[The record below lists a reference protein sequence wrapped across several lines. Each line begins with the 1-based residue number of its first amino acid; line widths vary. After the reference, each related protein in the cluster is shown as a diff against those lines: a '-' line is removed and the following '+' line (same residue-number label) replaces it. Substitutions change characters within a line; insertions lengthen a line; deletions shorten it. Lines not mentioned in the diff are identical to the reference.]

1 MSGRWP
7 RLVRPELCTDEA
19 VVTLTDGENGDGSPA
34 VAEVLTLRCRLTC
47 RPAESITPNRDY
59 GDGSRRGI
67 EAERVAV
74 RGGGTALFDGDI
86 APGRTVLAGTVA
98 AGSRVWRIV
107 RSCRGRDPDGTVNYT
122 KLELG

>member
-1 MSGRWP
+1 M
-7 RLVRPELCTDEA
+7 
-19 VVTLTDGENGDGSPA
+19 TLTDGENGDGSPA

-74 RGGGTALFDGDI
+74 RCGGTALFDGDI
-86 APGRTVLAGTVA
+86 APAARAGRHGDGGQPGVA
-98 AGSRVWRIV
+98 HRA
-107 RSCRGRDPDGTVNYT
+107 
-122 KLELG
+122 KLPRP

>member
-34 VAEVLTLRCRLTC
+34 VAEVLTL
-47 RPAESITPNRDY
+47 PA
-59 GDGSRRGI
+59 
-67 EAERVAV
+67 A
-74 RGGGTALFDGDI
+74 
-86 APGRTVLAGTVA
+86 TVPAST
-98 AGSRVWRIV
+98 V

-122 KLELG
+122 KLELE